1 MAAVEKAGIRAGTP
15 AASRDCV
22 GTPRGCVLWRAAM
35 RAGRALHPELL
46 LVLLLALPCDGK
58 NPTPDGPQ
66 GGQMPVHPQLT
77 QQSAADEETP
87 IDSAGAL
94 TTSRRL
100 HAFYMEQQ
108 KSMVKDTDKLLQL
121 ATQLNA
127 EVSSEHSGTLTA
139 DERHKAAEIEKL
151 AHRVKEKMSE
161 PVPAGMGD
169 QQPSRLFT
177 H

>member
-1 MAAVEKAGIRAGTP
+1 MAAMENATVRAGTP
-15 AASRDCV
+15 AASRDCARA
-22 GTPRGCVLWRAAM
+22 PRRYFPWRAAL

-46 LVLLLALPCDGK
+46 LALLLALPCDGK
-58 NPTPDGPQ
+58 NPPPYGQQ
-66 GGQMPVHPQLT
+66 GGKMPVHPPFP
-77 QQSAADEETP
+77 QQSAADQETS
-87 IDSAGAL
+87 IDSANAL

-100 HAFYMEQQ
+100 HAYYMEQQ

-127 EVSSEHSGTLTA
+127 EVSGEHTGTLTA
-139 DERHKAAEIEKL
+139 DERHKVAEIEKL

-161 PVPAGMGD
+161 PVPAGLGD
-169 QQPSRLFT
+169 QEPSRIFV